1 MPYANRLTSVF
12 CQFSGIHTKR
22 LVIGSSSGKQPIGNS
37 LSFMFTRQDALDL
50 DTNDPLAKYR
60 ERFIFTD
67 PEVCYLDGNSL
78 GRLPKSTVESINKF
92 LIEGWGARI
101 VDGWAEWIDKAETT
115 GDLIG
120 RAALGAVAGQTLAM
134 DTTSVNFYRL
144 VRAAITAR
152 PGRRTIITDEAN
164 FPTDRYIM
172 QGIAEELDL
181 NLVIIPN
188 ELLEHSTGESF
199 SNELVTPEILNPHLT
214 DDVALVTL
222 SVVAYRSGALH
233 NIKELTDLARESGAL
248 MIWDAS
254 HAVGAVD
261 MQFDRDGVDLAV
273 GCTYKY
279 GNSGPGSP
287 AWLYVSKRIQ
297 SELRMPIQG
306 WFAQRNQFLMGSKFE
321 QTEGM
326 RGFQIASPSIV
337 GLLCI
342 DEGFGMIEEASI
354 SAINDKAAK
363 GTAMMIELFDQW
375 LDPLGFELV
384 TPRDSNLRG
393 GHISI
398 YHPDAAQIARGLRDD
413 MKVIPDYRA
422 PNSIRVAI
430 SPLATSYVEVFDG
443 FERIRDYTKSGK
455 YKDLDLSGI
464 KVS

>member
-1 MPYANRLTSVF
+1 
-12 CQFSGIHTKR
+12 
-22 LVIGSSSGKQPIGNS
+22 
-37 LSFMFTRQDALDL
+37 MFTRQDALDL
-50 DTNDPLAKYR
+50 DAKDPLAKYR
-60 ERFIFTD
+60 DLFVFTD

-78 GRLPKSTVESINKF
+78 GRLPKSTVETINKF
-92 LIEGWGARI
+92 LIEGWGTKI
-101 VDGWAEWIDKAETT
+101 VDGWGEWIDKAETT

-120 RAALGAVAGQTLAM
+120 RSALGAAAGQTLAM

-144 VRAAITAR
+144 VRAAISAR
-152 PGRRTIITDEAN
+152 PGRKTIITDEAN

-172 QGIAEELDL
+172 QGIAEELGL
-181 NLVIIPN
+181 NLVVIPN
-188 ELLEHSTGESF
+188 DLQEHSTGETF
-199 SNELVTPEILNPHLT
+199 SDELVTPEILKPYLN
-214 DDVALVTL
+214 DDVALVTI

-233 NIKELTDLARESGAL
+233 DIKKLTDLVRASGAL
-248 MIWDAS
+248 MVWDAS

-297 SELRMPIQG
+297 SELQMPIQG
-306 WFAQRNQFLMGSKFE
+306 WFAQRNQFLMGSKFD
-321 QTEGM
+321 QIEGM
-326 RGFQIASPSIV
+326 RGFQIASPSII

-342 DEGFGMIEEASI
+342 DEGFGMIEDATIAQINAKAS
-354 SAINDKAAK
+354 K
-363 GTAMMIELFDQW
+363 GTDMMIQLFDQW
-375 LDPLGFELV
+375 LVPLGFELV
-384 TPRDSNLRG
+384 TPRDSKLRG

-430 SPLATSYVEVFDG
+430 SPLPTSYVEVFDG
-443 FERIRDYTKSGK
+443 FERIRDYTQSGK
-455 YKDLDLSGI
+455 YKDLDLSSV

>member
-1 MPYANRLTSVF
+1 
-12 CQFSGIHTKR
+12 
-22 LVIGSSSGKQPIGNS
+22 
-37 LSFMFTRQDALDL
+37 MFTRQDALDL
-50 DTNDPLAKYR
+50 DAKDPLAKYR
-60 ERFIFTD
+60 EQFVVTD

-78 GRLPKSTVESINKF
+78 GRLPKATVETINKF
-92 LIEGWGARI
+92 LIEGWGTKI
-101 VDGWAEWIDKAETT
+101 VDGWGEWIDKAETT

-120 RAALGAVAGQTLAM
+120 RAALGAGAGQTLAM

-144 VRAAITAR
+144 VRAAVSAR

-181 NLVIIPN
+181 NLVVIPN
-188 ELLEHSTGESF
+188 DLQEHSTGEAF
-199 SNELVTPEILNPHLT
+199 SDELVTTEILKPYLN
-214 DDVALVTL
+214 DDVALVTI

-233 NIKELTDLARESGAL
+233 NIKELTDLVRASGAL
-248 MIWDAS
+248 MVWDAS

-297 SELRMPIQG
+297 PELQMPIQG
-306 WFAQRNQFLMGSKFE
+306 WFAQRNQFLMGSQFD
-321 QTEGM
+321 QAEGM
-326 RGFQIASPSIV
+326 RGFQIASPSII

-342 DEGFGMIEEASI
+342 DEGFGMIEEATI
-354 SAINDKAAK
+354 AQINAKASK
-363 GTAMMIELFDQW
+363 GTEMMIELFDQW
-375 LDPLGFELV
+375 LVPLGYELV
-384 TPRDSNLRG
+384 TPRDSKLRG

-422 PNSIRVAI
+422 PNSIRLAI
-430 SPLATSYVEVFDG
+430 SPLPTSYVEVFDG

-455 YKDLDLSGI
+455 YKDLDLSNV

>member
-1 MPYANRLTSVF
+1 ML
-12 CQFSGIHTKR
+12 
-22 LVIGSSSGKQPIGNS
+22 
-37 LSFMFTRQDALDL
+37 TRQDALDL
-50 DTNDPLAKYR
+50 DANDALAKYQDL
-60 ERFIFTD
+60 FVVTD

-78 GRLPKSTVESINKF
+78 GRLPKATIETINDF
-92 LIEGWGARI
+92 LVNGWGTKI
-101 VDGWAEWIDKAETT
+101 VDGWADWIDKAETT

-120 RAALGAVAGQTLAM
+120 RAALGAGAGQTLAM

-144 VRAAITAR
+144 VRAAIAAR
-152 PGRRTIITDEAN
+152 PGRKTIITDEAN

-172 QGIAEELDL
+172 QGIADELGL
-181 NLVIIPN
+181 NLVVIPN
-188 ELLEHSTGESF
+188 DLQEHEVGKPF
-199 SNELVTPEILNPHLT
+199 SDERVTPELLKPFLT

-222 SVVAYRSGALH
+222 SVIAYRSGALH
-233 NIKELTDLARESGAL
+233 NIKELTDLVRANDTL
-248 MIWDAS
+248 LVWDAS

-287 AWLYVSKRIQ
+287 AWLYVSKRMQ
-297 SELRMPIQG
+297 SELQMPIQG

-321 QTEGM
+321 QIEGM
-326 RGFQIASPSIV
+326 RGFQIASPSII

-342 DEGFGMIEEASI
+342 DEGFGMIEAASI
-354 SAINDKAAK
+354 SAINAKASK
-363 GTAMMIELFDQW
+363 GTDMMIELFDQW
-375 LDPLGFELV
+375 LAPLGFELV
-384 TPRDSNLRG
+384 TPRDSKLRG

-398 YHPDAAQIARGLRDD
+398 YHPAAAQIARGLRDD

-430 SPLATSYVEVFDG
+430 SPLATSYVEVFEG
-443 FERIRDYTKSGK
+443 FERIRDYTKSEK
-455 YKDLDLSGI
+455 YKDLDLSHV

>member
-1 MPYANRLTSVF
+1 
-12 CQFSGIHTKR
+12 
-22 LVIGSSSGKQPIGNS
+22 
-37 LSFMFTRQDALDL
+37 
-50 DTNDPLAKYR
+50 
-60 ERFIFTD
+60 
-67 PEVCYLDGNSL
+67 
-78 GRLPKSTVESINKF
+78 VETINKF
-92 LIEGWGARI
+92 LIEGWGTKI
-101 VDGWAEWIDKAETT
+101 VDGWGEWIDKAETT

-120 RAALGAVAGQTLAM
+120 RAALGAAAGQTLAM

-144 VRAAITAR
+144 VRAAISAR
-152 PGRRTIITDEAN
+152 PGRKTIITDEAN

-172 QGIAEELDL
+172 QGIADELGL
-181 NLVIIPN
+181 NLVVIPN
-188 ELLEHSTGESF
+188 DLQEHSTGETF
-199 SNELVTPEILNPHLT
+199 SDELVTPEILKPYLN
-214 DDVALVTL
+214 DDVALVTI

-233 NIKELTDLARESGAL
+233 NIKELTDLVRASGAL
-248 MIWDAS
+248 LVWDAS

-297 SELRMPIQG
+297 SELQMPIQG
-306 WFAQRNQFLMGSKFE
+306 WFAQRNQFLMGSKFD
-321 QTEGM
+321 QIEGM
-326 RGFQIASPSIV
+326 RGFQIASPSII

-342 DEGFGMIEEASI
+342 DEGFGMIEDATIAQINAKAS
-354 SAINDKAAK
+354 K
-363 GTAMMIELFDQW
+363 GTDMMIELFDQW
-375 LDPLGFELV
+375 LVPLGFELV
-384 TPRDSNLRG
+384 TPRDSKLRG

-430 SPLATSYVEVFDG
+430 SPLPTSYVEVFDG
-443 FERIRDYTKSGK
+443 FVRIRDYTQSGK
-455 YKDLDLSGI
+455 YQELDLSNV

>member
-1 MPYANRLTSVF
+1 M
-12 CQFSGIHTKR
+12 FS
-22 LVIGSSSGKQPIGNS
+22 
-37 LSFMFTRQDALDL
+37 RQDALDL
-50 DTNDPLAKYR
+50 DAKDPLAKYR
-60 ERFIFTD
+60 ELFVFTD
-67 PEVCYLDGNSL
+67 PDVCYLDGNSL
-78 GRLPKSTVESINKF
+78 GRLPKSTVETINKF
-92 LIEGWGARI
+92 LIEGWGTKI
-101 VDGWAEWIDKAETT
+101 VDGWGEWIDKAETT

-120 RAALGAVAGQTLAM
+120 RAALGAAAGQTLAM

-144 VRAAITAR
+144 VRAAISAR
-152 PGRRTIITDEAN
+152 PGRKTIITDEAN

-172 QGIAEELDL
+172 QGIAEELGL
-181 NLVIIPN
+181 NLVVIPN
-188 ELLEHSTGESF
+188 DLQEHSTGETF
-199 SNELVTPEILNPHLT
+199 SDELVTPEILKPYLN
-214 DDVALVTL
+214 DDVALVTI

-233 NIKELTDLARESGAL
+233 NIKELTDLVRASGAL
-248 MIWDAS
+248 MVWDAS

-297 SELRMPIQG
+297 SELQMPIQG
-306 WFAQRNQFLMGSKFE
+306 WFAQRNQFLMGSKFD
-321 QTEGM
+321 QIEGM
-326 RGFQIASPSIV
+326 RGFQIASPSII

-342 DEGFGMIEEASI
+342 DEGFGMIEDATIAQINAKAS
-354 SAINDKAAK
+354 K
-363 GTAMMIELFDQW
+363 GTDMMIELFDQW
-375 LDPLGFELV
+375 LVPLGFELV
-384 TPRDSNLRG
+384 TPRDSKLRG

-422 PNSIRVAI
+422 PNSIRLAI
-430 SPLATSYVEVFDG
+430 SPLPTSYVEVFDG

-455 YKDLDLSGI
+455 HQELDLSNV

>member
-1 MPYANRLTSVF
+1 
-12 CQFSGIHTKR
+12 
-22 LVIGSSSGKQPIGNS
+22 
-37 LSFMFTRQDALDL
+37 MFTRQDALDL
-50 DTNDPLAKYR
+50 DAKDPLAKYR
-60 ERFIFTD
+60 DLFVFTD
-67 PEVCYLDGNSL
+67 PDVCYLDGNSL
-78 GRLPKSTVESINKF
+78 GRLPKSTVETINKF
-92 LIEGWGARI
+92 LIEGWGTKI
-101 VDGWAEWIDKAETT
+101 VDGWGEWIDKAETT

-120 RAALGAVAGQTLAM
+120 RAALGAAAGQTLAM

-144 VRAAITAR
+144 VRAAISAR
-152 PGRRTIITDEAN
+152 PGRKTIITDEAN

-172 QGIAEELDL
+172 QGIAEELGL
-181 NLVIIPN
+181 NLVVIPN
-188 ELLEHSTGESF
+188 DLQEHSTGETF
-199 SNELVTPEILNPHLT
+199 SDELVTPEILKPYLN
-214 DDVALVTL
+214 DDVALVTI

-233 NIKELTDLARESGAL
+233 NIKELTDLVRASGAL
-248 MIWDAS
+248 MVWDAS

-297 SELRMPIQG
+297 SELEMPIQG
-306 WFAQRNQFLMGSKFE
+306 WFAQRNQFLMGSKFD
-321 QTEGM
+321 QIEGM
-326 RGFQIASPSIV
+326 RGFQIASPSII

-342 DEGFGMIEEASI
+342 DEGFGMIEDATIAQINAKAS
-354 SAINDKAAK
+354 K
-363 GTAMMIELFDQW
+363 GTDMMIELFDQW
-375 LDPLGFELV
+375 LVPLGFELV
-384 TPRDSNLRG
+384 TPRDSKLRG

-430 SPLATSYVEVFDG
+430 SPLPTSYVEVFDG
-443 FERIRDYTKSGK
+443 FERIRDYTQSGK
-455 YKDLDLSGI
+455 YKDLDLSSV

>member
-1 MPYANRLTSVF
+1 
-12 CQFSGIHTKR
+12 
-22 LVIGSSSGKQPIGNS
+22 
-37 LSFMFTRQDALDL
+37 MFTRQDALDL
-50 DTNDPLAKYR
+50 DAKDPLASYR
-60 ERFIFTD
+60 ERFVFAD

-78 GRLPKSTVESINKF
+78 GRLPKTTVETINKF
-92 LIEGWGARI
+92 LIEGWGTKI
-101 VDGWAEWIDKAETT
+101 VDGWGEWIDKAETT

-120 RAALGAVAGQTLAM
+120 RAALGAAAGQTLAM

-144 VRAAITAR
+144 VRAAISAR
-152 PGRRTIITDEAN
+152 PERKTIITDEAN

-172 QGIAEELDL
+172 QGLADELGL
-181 NLVIIPN
+181 NLVVIPN
-188 ELLEHSTGESF
+188 DLQEHATGETF
-199 SNELVTPEILNPHLT
+199 SDELVTPAILKPYLN

-233 NIKELTDLARESGAL
+233 NIKELTDLVRASGAL

-297 SELRMPIQG
+297 AELLMPIQG

-321 QTEGM
+321 QAQGM
-326 RGFQIASPSIV
+326 RGFQIASPSII

-342 DEGFGMIEEASI
+342 DEGFGMIEQATITRINAKAST
-354 SAINDKAAK
+354 
-363 GTAMMIELFDQW
+363 GTDMMIKLFDQW
-375 LDPLGFELV
+375 LAPLGFELV
-384 TPRDSNLRG
+384 TPRDSTLRG

-443 FERIRDYTKSGK
+443 FERIRDYTESGK
-455 YKDLDLSGI
+455 YKGLDLSNV

>member
-1 MPYANRLTSVF
+1 
-12 CQFSGIHTKR
+12 
-22 LVIGSSSGKQPIGNS
+22 
-37 LSFMFTRQDALDL
+37 MFTRQAALDL

-60 ERFIFTD
+60 DLFVFTD

-78 GRLPKSTVESINKF
+78 GRLPKATVKAINNF
-92 LIEGWGARI
+92 LIEGWGTKI
-101 VDGWAEWIDKAETT
+101 VDGWGEWIDKAETT

-120 RAALGAVAGQTLAM
+120 RAALGAAAGQTLAM

-144 VRAAITAR
+144 VRAAISAR
-152 PGRRTIITDEAN
+152 PGRKTIITDEAN

-172 QGIAEELDL
+172 QGIADELGL
-181 NLVIIPN
+181 NLVVIPN
-188 ELLEHSTGESF
+188 DLQEHSTGESF
-199 SNELVTPEILNPHLT
+199 SDELVTTEILKPYLN

-233 NIKELTDLARESGAL
+233 NIKELTDLTRECGAL
-248 MIWDAS
+248 MVWDAS

-297 SELRMPIQG
+297 SEIQMPIQG
-306 WFAQRNQFLMGSKFE
+306 WFAQRNQFLMGSQFD
-321 QTEGM
+321 QIEGM
-326 RGFQIASPSIV
+326 RGFQIASPSII

-354 SAINDKAAK
+354 RQINEKASK
-363 GTAMMIELFDQW
+363 GTDMMIELFDQW
-375 LDPLGFELV
+375 LEPLGYELV
-384 TPRDSNLRG
+384 TPRDSTLRG

-430 SPLATSYVEVFDG
+430 SPLATSYTEVFDG

-455 YKDLDLSGI
+455 HKGVDLRNVN
-464 KVS
+464 VS

>member
-1 MPYANRLTSVF
+1 
-12 CQFSGIHTKR
+12 
-22 LVIGSSSGKQPIGNS
+22 
-37 LSFMFTRQDALDL
+37 MFTRQAALDL
-50 DTNDPLAKYR
+50 DANDPLAKYR
-60 ERFIFTD
+60 DRFVFTD

-78 GRLPKSTVESINKF
+78 GRLPKATVETINKF
-92 LIEGWGARI
+92 LIEGWGTKI
-101 VDGWAEWIDKAETT
+101 VDGWGEWIDKAETT

-120 RAALGAVAGQTLAM
+120 RSALGAAAGQTLAM

-144 VRAAITAR
+144 VRAAISAR
-152 PGRRTIITDEAN
+152 PGRKTIITDEAN

-181 NLVIIPN
+181 NLVVIPN
-188 ELLEHSTGESF
+188 DLKEHSTGETF
-199 SNELVTPEILNPHLT
+199 SDELVTPEILNPYLN

-233 NIKELTDLARESGAL
+233 NIKELTDLVRTSGAL
-248 MIWDAS
+248 MVWDAS

-261 MQFDRDGVDLAV
+261 MQFDRDDVDLAV

-297 SELRMPIQG
+297 SELQMPIQG
-306 WFAQRNQFLMGSKFE
+306 WFAQRNQFLMGSKFD
-321 QTEGM
+321 QIEGM
-326 RGFQIASPSIV
+326 RGFQIASPSII

-342 DEGFGMIEEASI
+342 DEGFGMIEDATIAQINAKAS
-354 SAINDKAAK
+354 K
-363 GTAMMIELFDQW
+363 GTDMMIELFDQW
-375 LDPLGFELV
+375 LVPLGYELV
-384 TPRDSNLRG
+384 TPRDSKLRG

-398 YHPDAAQIARGLRDD
+398 YHPEAAQIARGLRDD

-422 PNSIRVAI
+422 PNSIRLAI
-430 SPLATSYVEVFDG
+430 SPLPTSYVEVFDG
-443 FERIRDYTKSGK
+443 FERIRNYTQSRK
-455 YKDLDLSGI
+455 YKGLDLRNV

>member
-1 MPYANRLTSVF
+1 M
-12 CQFSGIHTKR
+12 
-22 LVIGSSSGKQPIGNS
+22 SST
-37 LSFMFTRQDALDL
+37 LDAK
-50 DTNDPLAKYR
+50 DPLAKYR
-60 ERFIFTD
+60 DLFVFTD

-78 GRLPKSTVESINKF
+78 GRLPKATVETINKF
-92 LIEGWGARI
+92 LIEGWGTKI
-101 VDGWAEWIDKAETT
+101 VDGWGEWIDKAETT

-120 RAALGAVAGQTLAM
+120 RAALGAAAGQTLAM

-144 VRAAITAR
+144 VRAAISAR
-152 PGRRTIITDEAN
+152 PGRKTIITDEAN

-172 QGIAEELDL
+172 QGIAEELGL
-181 NLVIIPN
+181 NLVVIPN
-188 ELLEHSTGESF
+188 DLREHSTGETF
-199 SNELVTPEILNPHLT
+199 SNELVTPEILTPYLN

-233 NIKELTDLARESGAL
+233 NIKELTDLVRACGAL

-306 WFAQRNQFLMGSKFE
+306 WFAQRNQFLMGSAFD
-321 QTEGM
+321 QIEGM
-326 RGFQIASPSIV
+326 RGFQIASPSII

-342 DEGFGMIEEASI
+342 DEGFGMIEDATISQINAKASR
-354 SAINDKAAK
+354 
-363 GTAMMIELFDQW
+363 GTEMMIELFDQW
-375 LDPLGFELV
+375 LVPLGYELV
-384 TPRDSNLRG
+384 TPRDSKLRG

-398 YHPDAAQIARGLRDD
+398 YHPDAAQIARGLRDE

-422 PNSIRVAI
+422 PNSIRLAI
-430 SPLATSYVEVFDG
+430 SPLPTSYVEVFDG
-443 FERIRDYTKSGK
+443 FERIRDYTQSGK
-455 YKDLDLSGI
+455 YKGLDLSNV

>member
-1 MPYANRLTSVF
+1 
-12 CQFSGIHTKR
+12 
-22 LVIGSSSGKQPIGNS
+22 
-37 LSFMFTRQDALDL
+37 MFTRQEAIALDA
-50 DTNDPLAKYR
+50 TDPLASYSN
-60 ERFIFTD
+60 RFVFTD

-92 LIEGWGARI
+92 LIEGWGTKI

-120 RAALGAVAGQTLAM
+120 RAALGAAAGQTLAM

-144 VRAAITAR
+144 VRAAISAR
-152 PGRRTIITDEAN
+152 PDRRTIITDEAN

-172 QGIAEELDL
+172 QGIADELGL
-181 NLVIIPN
+181 NLVVIPN
-188 ELLEHSTGESF
+188 ELTEHEVGSPF
-199 SNELVTPEILNPHLT
+199 SDERVTPEILQPYLS

-233 NIKELTDLARESGAL
+233 NIKELTDLVRASGAL

-287 AWLYVSKRIQ
+287 AWLYVSKQIQ
-297 SELRMPIQG
+297 SELQMPIQG

-321 QTEGM
+321 QIDGM
-326 RGFQIASPSIV
+326 RGFQIASPSII
-337 GLLCI
+337 GLFCV
-342 DEGFGMIEEASI
+342 DEGFGMIQEASI
-354 SAINDKAAK
+354 SAINAKASK
-363 GTAMMIELFDQW
+363 GTDMMIELFDQW
-375 LDPLGFELV
+375 LAPLGYELI
-384 TPRDSNLRG
+384 TPRDSKLRG
-393 GHISI
+393 GHITI

-443 FERIRDYTKSGK
+443 FERIRDYTQSGK
-455 YKDLDLSGI
+455 YQDLDLSNV
-464 KVS
+464 KVT

>member
-1 MPYANRLTSVF
+1 
-12 CQFSGIHTKR
+12 
-22 LVIGSSSGKQPIGNS
+22 
-37 LSFMFTRQDALDL
+37 MFTRQAALDL
-50 DTNDPLAKYR
+50 DANDPLAKYR
-60 ERFIFTD
+60 DRFVFTD

-92 LIEGWGARI
+92 LVEGWGTKV
-101 VDGWAEWIDKAETT
+101 VDGWGEWIDKAETT

-120 RAALGAVAGQTLAM
+120 RAALGAAAGQTLAM

-144 VRAAITAR
+144 VRAAISAR
-152 PGRRTIITDEAN
+152 PGRKTIITDEAN

-181 NLVIIPN
+181 NLIVIPN
-188 ELLEHSTGESF
+188 DLQEHSNGESF
-199 SNELVTPEILNPHLT
+199 SNELVTLEILKPYLN
-214 DDVALVTL
+214 DDVALVTI

-233 NIKELTDLARESGAL
+233 NIKELTDLVRSHGAL
-248 MIWDAS
+248 MVWDAS

-297 SELRMPIQG
+297 SELQMPIQG
-306 WFAQRNQFLMGSKFE
+306 WFAQRNQFLMGSQFD
-321 QTEGM
+321 QVEGM
-326 RGFQIASPSIV
+326 RGFQIASPSII

-354 SAINDKAAK
+354 NKINAKASK
-363 GTAMMIELFDQW
+363 GTDMMIELFDQW
-375 LDPLGFELV
+375 LAPLGYELV
-384 TPRDSNLRG
+384 TPRDSQRRG
-393 GHISI
+393 GHITI

-455 YKDLDLSGI
+455 YKELDLSNV

>member
-1 MPYANRLTSVF
+1 M
-12 CQFSGIHTKR
+12 FS
-22 LVIGSSSGKQPIGNS
+22 
-37 LSFMFTRQDALDL
+37 RQDALDL
-50 DTNDPLAKYR
+50 DAKDPLAKYR
-60 ERFIFTD
+60 ERFVFTD
-67 PEVCYLDGNSL
+67 PDVCYLDGNSL
-78 GRLPKSTVESINKF
+78 GRLPKSTMESINKF
-92 LIEGWGARI
+92 LVEGWGTKV
-101 VDGWAEWIDKAETT
+101 VDGWGEWIDKAETT

-120 RAALGAVAGQTLAM
+120 RAALGAAAGQTLAM

-144 VRAAITAR
+144 VRAAISAR
-152 PGRRTIITDEAN
+152 PGRKTIITDEAN

-172 QGIAEELDL
+172 QGIADELGL
-181 NLVIIPN
+181 NLVVIPN
-188 ELLEHSTGESF
+188 DLQEHSTGDTF
-199 SNELVTPEILNPHLT
+199 SDELVTPEILKPYLN
-214 DDVALVTL
+214 DDVALVTI

-233 NIKELTDLARESGAL
+233 NIKELTDLVRASGAL
-248 MIWDAS
+248 LVWDAS

-297 SELRMPIQG
+297 SELQMPIQG
-306 WFAQRNQFLMGSKFE
+306 WFAQRNQFLMGSKFD
-321 QTEGM
+321 QIEGM
-326 RGFQIASPSIV
+326 RGFQIASPSII

-342 DEGFGMIEEASI
+342 DEGFGMIEDATIAQINAKAS
-354 SAINDKAAK
+354 K
-363 GTAMMIELFDQW
+363 GTDMMIELFDQW
-375 LDPLGFELV
+375 LVPLGYELV
-384 TPRDSNLRG
+384 TPRDSKLRG

-430 SPLATSYVEVFDG
+430 SPLPTSYVEVFDG
-443 FERIRDYTKSGK
+443 FERIRDYTESGK
-455 YKDLDLSGI
+455 YQELDLSNV

>member
-1 MPYANRLTSVF
+1 
-12 CQFSGIHTKR
+12 
-22 LVIGSSSGKQPIGNS
+22 
-37 LSFMFTRQDALDL
+37 MFTRQDALDL
-50 DTNDPLAKYR
+50 DTNDPLARYR

-92 LIEGWGARI
+92 LIEGWGAKI

-120 RAALGAVAGQTLAM
+120 RAALGAGPGQTLAM

-188 ELLEHSTGESF
+188 ELLQHSTGESF
-199 SNELVTPEILNPHLT
+199 SNELVTPEILKPYLT

-233 NIKELTDLARESGAL
+233 NIKELTDLVRENGAL

-261 MQFDRDGVDLAV
+261 MQFDREGVDLAV

-279 GNSGPGSP
+279 GNAGPGSP

-297 SELRMPIQG
+297 AELHMPIQG

-363 GTAMMIELFDQW
+363 GTAMMIELYDQW

-384 TPRDSNLRG
+384 TPRESNLRG

-443 FERIRDYTKSGK
+443 FERIRDYTESGK
-455 YKDLDLSGI
+455 YKDLDLSGV

>member
-1 MPYANRLTSVF
+1 ML
-12 CQFSGIHTKR
+12 
-22 LVIGSSSGKQPIGNS
+22 
-37 LSFMFTRQDALDL
+37 TRQDALDL
-50 DTNDPLAKYR
+50 DAKDPLAKYR
-60 ERFIFTD
+60 DRFVFTD
-67 PEVCYLDGNSL
+67 PDVCYLDGNSL
-78 GRLPKSTVESINKF
+78 GRLPKATVETINKF
-92 LIEGWGARI
+92 LIEGWGTKI
-101 VDGWAEWIDKAETT
+101 VDGWGEWIDKAETT

-120 RAALGAVAGQTLAM
+120 RSALGAAAGQTLAM

-144 VRAAITAR
+144 VRAAISAR
-152 PGRRTIITDEAN
+152 PGRKTIITDEAN

-181 NLVIIPN
+181 NLVVIPN
-188 ELLEHSTGESF
+188 DLKEHSTGETF
-199 SNELVTPEILNPHLT
+199 SDELVTPNILKPYLN

-233 NIKELTDLARESGAL
+233 DIKELTDLVRTSGAL
-248 MIWDAS
+248 MVWDAS

-297 SELRMPIQG
+297 SELQMPIQG
-306 WFAQRNQFLMGSKFE
+306 WFAQRNQFLMGSKFD
-321 QTEGM
+321 QIEGM
-326 RGFQIASPSIV
+326 RGFQIASPSII

-342 DEGFGMIEEASI
+342 DEGFGIIEDATIAQINAKAS
-354 SAINDKAAK
+354 K
-363 GTAMMIELFDQW
+363 GTDMMIELFDQW
-375 LDPLGFELV
+375 LVPLGYELV
-384 TPRDSNLRG
+384 TPRDSKLRG
-393 GHISI
+393 GHIGI

-422 PNSIRVAI
+422 PNSIRLAI
-430 SPLATSYVEVFDG
+430 SPLPTSYVEVFDG
-443 FERIRDYTKSGK
+443 FERIRDYTQSGK
-455 YKDLDLSGI
+455 YKDLDLSKV

>member
-1 MPYANRLTSVF
+1 M
-12 CQFSGIHTKR
+12 FS
-22 LVIGSSSGKQPIGNS
+22 
-37 LSFMFTRQDALDL
+37 RQDALDL
-50 DTNDPLAKYR
+50 DAKDPLAKYR
-60 ERFIFTD
+60 ELFVFTD
-67 PEVCYLDGNSL
+67 PDVCYLDGNSL
-78 GRLPKSTVESINKF
+78 GRLPKSTVETINKF
-92 LIEGWGARI
+92 LIEGWGTKI
-101 VDGWAEWIDKAETT
+101 VDGWGEWIDKAETT

-120 RAALGAVAGQTLAM
+120 RAALGAAAGQTLAM

-144 VRAAITAR
+144 VRAAISAR
-152 PGRRTIITDEAN
+152 PGRKTIFTDEAN

-172 QGIAEELDL
+172 QGIAEELGL
-181 NLVIIPN
+181 NLVVIPN
-188 ELLEHSTGESF
+188 DLQEHSTGDTF
-199 SNELVTPEILNPHLT
+199 SDELVTPEILKPYLN
-214 DDVALVTL
+214 DDVALVTI

-233 NIKELTDLARESGAL
+233 NIKELTDLVRASGAL
-248 MIWDAS
+248 MVWDAS

-297 SELRMPIQG
+297 SELQMPIQG
-306 WFAQRNQFLMGSKFE
+306 WFAQRNQFLMGSKFD
-321 QTEGM
+321 QIEGM
-326 RGFQIASPSIV
+326 RGFQIASPSII

-342 DEGFGMIEEASI
+342 DEGFGMIEGATIAQINAKAS
-354 SAINDKAAK
+354 K
-363 GTAMMIELFDQW
+363 GTDMMIELFDEW
-375 LDPLGFELV
+375 LVPLGFELV
-384 TPRDSNLRG
+384 TPRDSKLRG

-422 PNSIRVAI
+422 PNSIRLAI
-430 SPLATSYVEVFDG
+430 SPLPTSYVEVFDG

-455 YKDLDLSGI
+455 YKDLDLSSV

>member
-1 MPYANRLTSVF
+1 
-12 CQFSGIHTKR
+12 
-22 LVIGSSSGKQPIGNS
+22 
-37 LSFMFTRQDALDL
+37 MFTRQDALDL

-78 GRLPKSTVESINKF
+78 GRLPKSTVEAINKF
-92 LIEGWGARI
+92 LIEGWGAKI

-120 RAALGAVAGQTLAM
+120 RAALGAGPGQTLAM

-152 PGRRTIITDEAN
+152 PERRTIITDEAN

-199 SNELVTPEILNPHLT
+199 SNELVTPEILKPYLT

-222 SVVAYRSGALH
+222 SVVAYRSGARH

-297 SELRMPIQG
+297 AELRMPIQG

-443 FERIRDYTKSGK
+443 FERIRDYTKSEK
-455 YKDLDLSGI
+455 YKDLDLSGV

>member
-1 MPYANRLTSVF
+1 
-12 CQFSGIHTKR
+12 
-22 LVIGSSSGKQPIGNS
+22 
-37 LSFMFTRQDALDL
+37 MFTRQDALGL
-50 DTNDPLAKYR
+50 DSNDPLAKYR
-60 ERFIFTD
+60 DLFVFTD

-78 GRLPKSTVESINKF
+78 GRLPKSTVETINKF
-92 LIEGWGARI
+92 LIEGWGTKI
-101 VDGWAEWIDKAETT
+101 VDGWGEWIDKAETT

-120 RAALGAVAGQTLAM
+120 RAALGAAAGQTLAM

-144 VRAAITAR
+144 VRAAISAR
-152 PGRRTIITDEAN
+152 PGRKTIITDEAN

-172 QGIAEELDL
+172 QGIADELNL
-181 NLVIIPN
+181 NLVVIPN
-188 ELLEHSTGESF
+188 DLQEHSNGETF
-199 SNELVTPEILNPHLT
+199 SNELVTSEILKPYLT
-214 DDVALVTL
+214 DDVAVATL

-233 NIKELTDLARESGAL
+233 NIKELTDLVRSHGAL
-248 MIWDAS
+248 MVWDAS

-297 SELRMPIQG
+297 SELQMPIQG
-306 WFAQRNQFLMGSKFE
+306 WFAQRNQFLMGSQFD
-321 QTEGM
+321 QVEGM
-326 RGFQIASPSIV
+326 RGFQIASPSII

-342 DEGFGMIEEASI
+342 DEGFGMIEEATI
-354 SAINDKAAK
+354 AQINAKASK
-363 GTAMMIELFDQW
+363 GTEMMIELFDQW
-375 LDPLGFELV
+375 LAPLGYELV
-384 TPRDSNLRG
+384 TPRDSQLRG
-393 GHISI
+393 GHITI

-443 FERIRDYTKSGK
+443 FERIREYTESGK
-455 YKDLDLSGI
+455 YQELDLSNV

>member
-1 MPYANRLTSVF
+1 ML
-12 CQFSGIHTKR
+12 
-22 LVIGSSSGKQPIGNS
+22 
-37 LSFMFTRQDALDL
+37 TRQDALDL
-50 DTNDPLAKYR
+50 DANDPLASYR
-60 ERFIFTD
+60 ERFVFTD

-78 GRLPKSTVESINKF
+78 GRLPKSTVETINKF
-92 LIEGWGARI
+92 LIEGWGTKV
-101 VDGWAEWIDKAETT
+101 VDGWGEWIDKAETT

-120 RAALGAVAGQTLAM
+120 RAALGAAAGQTLAM

-144 VRAAITAR
+144 IRAAITAR
-152 PGRRTIITDEAN
+152 PGRRTIVTDEAN

-172 QGIAEELDL
+172 QGIAEELGL
-181 NLVIIPN
+181 NLVVIPN
-188 ELLEHSTGESF
+188 DLQAHTTGETF
-199 SNELVTPEILNPHLT
+199 STELVTAEILRPYLN
-214 DDVALVTL
+214 DDVAVVTL

-233 NIKELTDLARESGAL
+233 NIKKLTDLVRDYGAL
-248 MIWDAS
+248 FVWDAS

-261 MQFDRDGVDLAV
+261 MRFDRDGVDLAV

-287 AWLYVSKRIQ
+287 AWLYVSKKLQ
-297 SELRMPIQG
+297 SEIQMPIQG

-326 RGFQIASPSIV
+326 RGFQIASPSII

-354 SAINDKAAK
+354 SAINAKASK
-363 GTAMMIELFDQW
+363 GTEMMIELFDQW
-375 LDPLGFELV
+375 LAPLGFELI
-384 TPRDSNLRG
+384 TPRDSELRG
-393 GHISI
+393 GHITI
-398 YHPDAAQIARGLRDD
+398 YHPDAAQIARGLRDA

-443 FERIRDYTKSGK
+443 FERIRDYTQSGK
-455 YKDLDLSGI
+455 YQDLDISGV